1 MNRCFLVLCVW
12 ASVASA
18 HIGTR
23 VFPFYE
29 LTDEMLETIDIHD
42 GSVEEWYQIGEPS
55 MTLLDF
61 KTGYSLDPSD
71 LDFRI
76 WLAWHDESNRIYAAI
91 TTVDNVYYNEHNYN
105 SEDGMA
111 YFFNYDC
118 ILFSLDA
125 DHSGG
130 TGKRGGFKY
139 TLGELLELYGSTQW
153 YSVIART
160 ASGPTIDNDIRVSQ
174 RLSQE
179 NPLPYSIG
187 TPDSW
192 MIFPPYGDAGGMAEG
207 ESPALSVIEMYVTP
221 YDWWGAL
228 DDPDQVG
235 FSELSAYQIIGFSV
249 LIHESE
255 GDCSGCRIF
264 YVPEEIVDDHISN
277 WLEIYDFNRADVFID
292 GLLLP
297 AQDTSVE
304 SITWGR
310 IKASLQP

>member
-1 MNRCFLVLCVW
+1 
-12 ASVASA
+12 
-18 HIGTR
+18 
-23 VFPFYE
+23 
-29 LTDEMLETIDIHD
+29 
-42 GSVEEWYQIGEPS
+42 

-61 KTGYSLDPSD
+61 TTGEHSLDPSD

-91 TTVDNVYYNEHNYN
+91 TTIDDLYYNEHNYIY
-105 SEDGMA
+105 DFDRRA
-111 YFFNYDC
+111 YMLEYDS

-130 TGKRGGFKY
+130 TGKWESFKY
-139 TLGELLELYGSTQW
+139 TLEELLELYGSTQW
-153 YSVIART
+153 YSVIAQT
-160 ASGPTIDNDIRVSQ
+160 VSGPTIDNDIRVSQ
-174 RLSQE
+174 RQSQE

-228 DDPDQVG
+228 DDLEQIG
-235 FSELSAYQIIGFSV
+235 FSELSAYQTIGFSV
-249 LIHESE
+249 LIHDSE
-255 GDCSGCRIF
+255 GRCSGCRIF
-264 YVPEEIVDDHISN
+264 YVPEEIRDDHRSN
-277 WLEIYDFNRADVFID
+277 WLYISDFNRADVFID

-297 AQDTSVE
+297 AQNTSVE

>member
-1 MNRCFLVLCVW
+1 MNRCLFVLCIW

-61 KTGYSLDPSD
+61 KQGNDDLDPSD

-76 WLAWHDESNRIYAAI
+76 WLAWHDESNRIYAAV
-91 TTVDNVYYNEHNYN
+91 TTIDDLYYNEHNYITEEGPGN
-105 SEDGMA
+105 MF
-111 YFFNYDC
+111 YYDS
-118 ILFSLDA
+118 ILFTLDA

-130 TGKRGGFKY
+130 TGRQERFNY
-139 TLGELLELYGSTQW
+139 AHEELLELYGNTQW
-153 YSVIART
+153 YSVIAQT
-160 ASGPTIDNDIRVSQ
+160 ESGPTIDNDIRIG
-174 RLSQE
+174 QE
-179 NPLPYSIG
+179 NPLRNSIG

-192 MIFPPYGDAGGMAEG
+192 MIFPPYGDAGGMVEG
-207 ESPALSVIEMYVTP
+207 EKPALSVIEMYVTP

-228 DDPDQVG
+228 DDLEQIG
-235 FSELSAYQIIGFSV
+235 FSELSAYQIIGFSA

-255 GDCSGCRIF
+255 GRCAGCRIF
-264 YVPEEIVDDHISN
+264 YVPEEIGDDHRSN
-277 WLEIYDFNRADVFID
+277 WLYIYDFNRADVFID

-297 AQDTSVE
+297 AQDTSVG